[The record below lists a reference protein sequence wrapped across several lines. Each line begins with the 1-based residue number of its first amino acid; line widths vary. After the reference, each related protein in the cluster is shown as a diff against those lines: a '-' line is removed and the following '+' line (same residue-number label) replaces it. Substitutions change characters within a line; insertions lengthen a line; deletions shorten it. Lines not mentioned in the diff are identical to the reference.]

1 MGIFDWFKKKENG
14 KIKNVESNDGKNII
28 YYL

>member
-1 MGIFDWFKKKENG
+1 MGIFDWFKKKENR
-14 KIKNVESNDGKNII
+14 KIKNVESDDGKNII